1 MRTHEICSQ
10 RKIQKAF
17 NASSLEKEGARK
29 EKHMKT
35 LKKFGKMLVVMMAL
49 VMMLGVVPVA
59 ADDTGVTP
67 PAGSN
72 KSLGE
77 TSVDFNS
84 NLSDKTADDLMG
96 KVIGIVLTI
105 SMYVG
110 IAILVFGVYEI
121 VMSFTQDMP
130 EKKVKGITLALAGV
144 VMIGLKAILK
154 GLGVVNG

>member
-1 MRTHEICSQ
+1 
-10 RKIQKAF
+10 
-17 NASSLEKEGARK
+17 
-29 EKHMKT
+29 MKT

-59 ADDTGVTP
+59 AANTTPTGNT
-67 PAGSN
+67 AGNTGSGT
-72 KSLGE
+72 SLGN

-84 NLSDKTADDLMG
+84 NLSESTADDLMG

-154 GLGVVNG
+154 GLNVVA

>member
-1 MRTHEICSQ
+1 
-10 RKIQKAF
+10 
-17 NASSLEKEGARK
+17 
-29 EKHMKT
+29 MKT

-59 ADDTGVTP
+59 AADP

-84 NLSDKTADDLMG
+84 NLSDSTADDLMG

-154 GLGVVNG
+154 GLEVVN

>member
-1 MRTHEICSQ
+1 MRTHEICSR

-59 ADDTGVTP
+59 AADP

-84 NLSDKTADDLMG
+84 NLSDSTADDLMG

-154 GLGVVNG
+154 GLEVVN